1 MQQRVTTS
9 GNPALATAAD
19 VVERIGVALGRI
31 LRESRPD
38 VFDVPDEMQVQGLQ
52 PAGHDR
58 YAAEHDAARVTL
70 GRLTLPDEDG
80 NYEYVAD
87 SDDEVLYALRQAVP
101 ELHSFENVE
110 ASRRVARRGPGGRG
124 CALHARRLWYRSQ
137 SERRI
142 AAALEAAN
150 VLFVPN
156 ASARLGITADHR
168 HTMEPDFPRVA
179 GPQARRA

>member
-1 MQQRVTTS
+1 MTTS

-101 ELHSFENVE
+101 ELHSFENAQAGVTT
-110 ASRRVARRGPGGRG
+110 SCPPRTRR
-124 CALHARRLWYRSQ
+124 
-137 SERRI
+137 
-142 AAALEAAN
+142 
-150 VLFVPN
+150 
-156 ASARLGITADHR
+156 ARLRPARSTALVPLAVR
-168 HTMEPDFPRVA
+168 APDRGGA
-179 GPQARRA
+179 